1 MANQVS
7 VTNNVTS
14 HSVTVTDNN
23 NVTNLVV
30 TQNVDNNVIEL
41 NAGLFVPAPI
51 SLLED
56 LLNVSSGATVGQI
69 IQWDGTNWVPVD
81 NEGGIDISATNGQI
95 LQYNGTEWVAV
106 DLTATGAGGALS
118 ADINVTDGA
127 GNISPGDTLTA
138 GTTFEDIFNTMLVS
152 FQNPVASLS
161 DWTTGT
167 FEHGATFTE
176 SGYTLAFTND
186 SNINTGVT
194 GSYTVTDTF
203 IGGLGGSATAVDGPY
218 TVPTYNGVLKVDASG
233 SGTGSLS
240 RSGAAALSISGFEDT
255 QGGSINTVSAS
266 STVRFRYWIVDSGSA
281 INTTNS
287 ATLAYPMLVAS
298 DPSLNGTGSDTVESG
313 LFSADSQLGFTAAGG
328 HDYIYW
334 VFPAAATVS
343 NVVMNGSINLYAGDT
358 ADQTT
363 AVIYAGEFD
372 CINQFGQSVRMQLLR
387 SKVSN
392 AFAPGTVITVS

>member
-56 LLNVSSGATVGQI
+56 LLNVSTGATVGQI

-138 GTTFEDIFNTMLVS
+138 GTTFEDIFNTIIKK
-152 FQNPVASLS
+152 
-161 DWTTGT
+161 
-167 FEHGATFTE
+167 E
-176 SGYTLAFTND
+176 SGVNPFLTMMNFKISFRTWLRHANIKIKKAAYTLLRQEDQYVEEKPIIFEVEIDNEE
-186 SNINTGVT
+186 
-194 GSYTVTDTF
+194 
-203 IGGLGGSATAVDGPY
+203 LMSATSEEEEEEEKQSSLHNKPPVPLTPLMPRECAGAHGPERRRQADG
-218 TVPTYNGVLKVDASG
+218 LWA
-233 SGTGSLS
+233 
-240 RSGAAALSISGFEDT
+240 GAHE
-255 QGGSINTVSAS
+255 
-266 STVRFRYWIVDSGSA
+266 
-281 INTTNS
+281 
-287 ATLAYPMLVAS
+287 
-298 DPSLNGTGSDTVESG
+298 
-313 LFSADSQLGFTAAGG
+313 DSQRAQRPLSAREG
-328 HDYIYW
+328 
-334 VFPAAATVS
+334 
-343 NVVMNGSINLYAGDT
+343 
-358 ADQTT
+358 
-363 AVIYAGEFD
+363 
-372 CINQFGQSVRMQLLR
+372 RR
-387 SKVSN
+387 SSC
-392 AFAPGTVITVS
+392 S